1 MARNDERRAGLA
13 DAALRVLAREG
24 ARGLTHR
31 AVDAEAGAP
40 TGTASNYFRSRPALI
55 GAIADRIAV
64 RLAPEPAT
72 LDELGA
78 LPPSREL
85 FATYIRDIVRR
96 LTVHR
101 DVALALFELRLETGR
116 RPELADVVGAW
127 LRDNFEGD
135 VAFNAAAGLP
145 GGRAEI
151 ALFHYAID
159 GLLFDRLTT
168 SIDPDT
174 STDDVVDVLVEG
186 LLPAVAPRI
195 TPPITQPRAVA
206 YVVRDGAVLVFTH
219 RAGPGVGAAG
229 LQVPAG
235 TVHEG
240 EDPAVAAVREVREE
254 TGLDVEVVRE
264 LGTVTRDG
272 REHHHF
278 LVSPLGP
285 VPDAWDHDE
294 KSDGDVTLWTLSLFW
309 LPVHVARHALDH
321 GMGELL
327 DRL

>member
-13 DAALRVLAREG
+13 DAALRVLARDG

-40 TGTASNYFRSRPALI
+40 IGTASNYFRNRPALI
-55 GAIADRIAV
+55 SAIADRIAA
-64 RLAPEPAT
+64 RLAPEQAT

-78 LPPSREL
+78 QPPSRAL
-85 FATYIRDIVRR
+85 FAAYIRDIVRR
-96 LTVHR
+96 LTLHR
-101 DVALALFELRLETGR
+101 ELALALFELRLETAR
-116 RPELADVVGAW
+116 RPELAVVMGEW
-127 LRDNFEGD
+127 LRGNFDGD
-135 VAFNAAAGLP
+135 IAFNTAAGLP

-159 GLLFDRLTT
+159 GLLLDRLTT

-174 STDDVVDVLVEG
+174 PTDDVVDALVEG
-186 LLPAVAPRI
+186 LLPDAEPTVTA
-195 TPPITQPRAVA
+195 PRAVA
-206 YVVRDGAVLVFTH
+206 YVIRDDAVLVFTH
-219 RAGPGVGAAG
+219 REGGGG

-235 TVHEG
+235 TVHDG
-240 EDPAVAAVREVREE
+240 EDPAVAVVREVREE
-254 TGLDVEVVRE
+254 TGLDVEVVRA

-278 LVSPLGP
+278 LVTPLGP

-294 KSDGDVTLWTLSLFW
+294 KGDGEVTLWTFSLFW
-309 LPVHVARHALDH
+309 LPIPVARHALDH

-327 DRL
+327 DRVAR